1 MKNKLIKLFS
11 LLFVLFFALV
21 IVGCK
26 TENNNDEKLLE
37 EYYNKLQIETVVEKD
52 FDLPYSVDGKD
63 DHKIV
68 WGCSD
73 PSTISIALKEEGNNY
88 LASVTNKSAD
98 VQVTIIASIKMNSG
112 LSKDKEFTV
121 TVKSLSIKDKYECI
135 SIAEAIEIANQAGS
149 EPSAES
155 YYIYGIIVKVTNP
168 TYGEMTITD
177 GENELYVYGTKDE
190 NDILY
195 GSWTGDKPV
204 AGDEVVLYGK
214 LKMFNGT
221 PEMDRSVIKD
231 FKHIKQEVDEKEYA
245 SKTVAEARV
254 AAEGT
259 KMKLTGIVATVTNAF
274 GFVPNGFF
282 LIDDT
287 GAIYV
292 YGSDTAQ
299 QVSVGN
305 KVTIACEK
313 TYYVNPDEASFA
325 QKYEYKGANQVQ
337 NVTLLEND
345 KGNHEFNK
353 SIIEESTVKDI
364 IETDVKD
371 DITSNVYK
379 VTALINKVPGSGFT
393 NYYIND
399 LDGKTGSYV
408 YTMCNGND
416 FTWLDQYDG
425 KICTVYLSPINCK
438 ATAAGTIYRF
448 IPVLVENNG
457 FTFDLKDACEH
468 AVKYYAIDQF
478 KPLYQNDPSLELITS
493 VSSELLGFENVVLS
507 YSSSNTNVVYFENNL
522 MHTKDNGEAKVTITA
537 KYNDYTFTAEVT
549 VKMEQA
555 NVSDYVNVKTA
566 IEAADDTKLKVQG
579 VVVASVVN
587 QTAFYIGDET
597 GVMAVSCSADT
608 IAEIELG
615 NLIVVE
621 GTKIHRKKDPLG
633 DYAGQIVLSD
643 ATLVVNYYG
652 NHEYSKESFITG
664 KTLKDVYDLAV
675 QEDHSASVYVVKG
688 TINFVE
694 SQYYTSVNIIG
705 EGMTKALTLYC
716 SSGKQYNWLKELANK
731 EVTVE
736 IAPCNW
742 NGKSYYAGC
751 IISVTDGTT
760 TLVNNLNFQ

>member
-11 LLFVLFFALV
+11 LLFVLFFSLV

-37 EYYNKLQIETVVEKD
+37 EYYNKLQIETVVEID

-73 PSTISIALKEEGNNY
+73 PSTISIELKEEGNNY
-88 LASVTNKSAD
+88 LASVTNKSTD

-299 QVSVGN
+299 QVNVGN

-478 KPLYQNDPSLELITS
+478 KTLYQNDPSLELITS

-507 YSSSNTNVVYFENNL
+507 YSSSNTNVVYFENNV

-597 GVMAVSCSADT
+597 GVMAVSCSAET

-694 SQYYTSVNIIG
+694 SPYYTSVNIIG

>member
-11 LLFVLFFALV
+11 LLFVLFFSLV

-37 EYYNKLQIETVVEKD
+37 EYYNKLQIETVVEID

-73 PSTISIALKEEGNNY
+73 PSTISIELKEEGNNY
-88 LASVTNKSAD
+88 LASVTNKSTD

-231 FKHIKQEVDEKEYA
+231 FKHVKQEVDEKEYA

-299 QVSVGN
+299 QVNVGN

-457 FTFDLKDACEH
+457 FKFDLKDACEH

-478 KPLYQNDPSLELITS
+478 KTLYQNDPSLELITS

-507 YSSSNTNVVYFENNL
+507 YSSSNTNVVYFENNV

-597 GVMAVSCSADT
+597 GVMAVSCSAET

-694 SQYYTSVNIIG
+694 SPYYTSVNIIG